1 MVRRNL
7 VFGIIFILVSLIILE
22 MYGPLY
28 LVHNNKSALDFV
40 EKNIVVEFE
49 NYTEYY
55 TGIKLPIWYREEPR
69 VEVLI
74 SSESKNII
82 PDKLKALLRNVKQE
96 YQQEKYTIDNL
107 ELYTL
112 KFEIYLRKSG
122 IKDWIVLENRN

>member
-74 SSESKNII
+74 SSESKKII